1 MTPKEELMQAIQ
13 TSPDDIISALL
24 ETLKK
29 LRGQSESAAESAAE
43 SAVES
48 AVESAAEN
56 PLTER
61 LYRKNGIL
69 VAETGP
75 LSDFDTTAFIRQMRE
90 ERIQS
95 QIDKLGL

>member
-29 LRGQSESAAESAAE
+29 LRGQS
-43 SAVES
+43 
-48 AVESAAEN
+48 ESAAEN